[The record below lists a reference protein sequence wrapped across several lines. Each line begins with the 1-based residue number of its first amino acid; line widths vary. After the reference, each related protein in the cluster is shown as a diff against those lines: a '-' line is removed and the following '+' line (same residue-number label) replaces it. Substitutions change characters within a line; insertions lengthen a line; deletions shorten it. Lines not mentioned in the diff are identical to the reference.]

1 MGSSGKKKASSTDV
15 VTVDTDEWKKQIV
28 SMLKGAKQEGKGN
41 DNNDDG
47 DEAVVMGRLPL
58 KKLRRMVFLSILKHD
73 EDDDDDDDNDGNEN
87 QRKVAKKTFKKTV
100 QLLET
105 EGIVSLNADGVIT
118 LLRHDKDD
126 DDKKKKKKKR
136 KEEKEEKKK
145 KKKRQRTNEEEGEDD
160 GDANAESKKMKKTKK
175 HADDDDGDE
184 DDDDKEDDNHRND
197 DNDANINDNTTTDT
211 PKNKNKPCPGN
222 PQGITRLFLGNLP
235 FAIDDKGLEAFFAP
249 AIVTHIQ
256 WITDKATGKFYG
268 SAFVEMDTSVSA
280 AHAVSMA
287 GSSLSGRPIKINFAP
302 ARSGDVWPP
311 PTKIVT
317 GGSTPAGTSGSG
329 GDNNSNK
336 KPQRGDDALKPMSE
350 KPEGCH
356 KLFMGNLS
364 YEIDDD
370 KIKAFFASVDAEVKA
385 VRWIHH
391 KDTGDFKGVYVFYGC
406 VICVAV
412 ICADDDDDDTVK
424 SSHHTHSLSFFCNR
438 GFVEF
443 WNTEACDKAAT
454 LNGKNLLGRK
464 IRIDWSDWGIDRSD

>member
-1 MGSSGKKKASSTDV
+1 M
-15 VTVDTDEWKKQIV
+15 
-28 SMLKGAKQEGKGN
+28 
-41 DNNDDG
+41 
-47 DEAVVMGRLPL
+47 
-58 KKLRRMVFLSILKHD
+58 
-73 EDDDDDDDNDGNEN
+73 
-87 QRKVAKKTFKKTV
+87 
-100 QLLET
+100 
-105 EGIVSLNADGVIT
+105 
-118 LLRHDKDD
+118 
-126 DDKKKKKKKR
+126 
-136 KEEKEEKKK
+136 
-145 KKKRQRTNEEEGEDD
+145 
-160 GDANAESKKMKKTKK
+160 
-175 HADDDDGDE
+175 
-184 DDDDKEDDNHRND
+184 
-197 DNDANINDNTTTDT
+197 
-211 PKNKNKPCPGN
+211 PCPGN

-280 AHAVSMA
+280 AHAVNMA

-317 GGSTPAGTSGSG
+317 GGSTPAGSRSGSG
-329 GDNNSNK
+329 DNSNK
-336 KPQRGDDALKPMSE
+336 KPQRRDDALKPMSE

-391 KDTGDFKGVYVFYGC
+391 KDTGDFKGVYVFHGC
-406 VICVAV
+406 IICVKRDV
-412 ICADDDDDDTVK
+412 NYCQKLTY
-424 SSHHTHSLSFFCNR
+424 HTHSLFLWNS

-464 IRIDWSDWGIDRSD
+464 IRIDWSD